1 MQHCPYALSLCHDR
15 YAECFEAYKRI
26 STEWECMRQW
36 IHDNLLDSLSHKE
49 NISILS
55 VGSGSGDFDL
65 QLIELLASKFK
76 SVDYVAVEP
85 NKVHSQQFKIRT
97 ITYPLQGIRFRIH
110 TLPFEELRIDE
121 RFDLIH
127 FTHCLYY
134 IPDRARA
141 VLKAL
146 NMIVDYGIVLIFHHT
161 PMGINQI
168 QRRFLKR
175 VKGTEKDIFCSKE
188 LQDILDRHHI
198 RYRLNMM
205 DSFLDV
211 SDCLIADSETTQ
223 KLISFF
229 LECDTRQLLPE
240 IRQEICQFINKL
252 SFCDQGRK
260 LLLHPVAVFSL
271 FNRGNGGRAT
281 ATY

>member
-1 MQHCPYALSLCHDR
+1 MQHYSYASSLCHDR

-26 STEWECMRQW
+26 STERECMRQC
-36 IHDNLLDSLSHKE
+36 IHDNLLDSLPHKE

-65 QLIELLASKFK
+65 QLIELVASKFK
-76 SVDYVAVEP
+76 SVDYVAIEP

-97 ITYPLQGIRFRIH
+97 IGYPLQGVRFKIH
-110 TLPFEELRIDE
+110 TLPFEELRIDT

-134 IPDRARA
+134 IPDRAGA

-146 NMIVDYGIVLIFHHT
+146 NMIVDHGIVLIFHQT

-168 QRRFLKR
+168 QRKFLKR
-175 VKGTEKDIFCSKE
+175 VKGTEKDMFSSKE
-188 LQDILDRHHI
+188 LQDILHRYHI

-205 DSFLDV
+205 NSFLDV

-240 IRQEICQFINKL
+240 IRQEIYQFIKEL
-252 SFCDQGRK
+252 SCNDQGHS
-260 LLLHPVAVFSL
+260 LIFQPVAVFFL
-271 FNRGNGGRAT
+271 FKSA
-281 ATY
+281 

>member
-1 MQHCPYALSLCHDR
+1 MQHCPYASSLCHDR

-36 IHDNLLDSLSHKE
+36 IHDNLLDSLPHKE

-65 QLIELLASKFK
+65 QLIELVASKFK

-97 ITYPLQGIRFRIH
+97 ITYLLQGIRFRIH
-110 TLPFEELRIDE
+110 TLPFEELRIDK

-127 FTHCLYY
+127 LTHCLYY
-134 IPDRARA
+134 VPDRAGA
-141 VLKAL
+141 VKSFRTFC
-146 NMIVDYGIVLIFHHT
+146 I
-161 PMGINQI
+161 
-168 QRRFLKR
+168 
-175 VKGTEKDIFCSKE
+175 DIIK
-188 LQDILDRHHI
+188 H
-198 RYRLNMM
+198 RLNII
-205 DSFLDV
+205 DSFMDI
-211 SDCLIADSETTQ
+211 SDCLIADSETSQ

-240 IRQEICQFINKL
+240 IGQEICQFIKEL
-252 SFCDQGRK
+252 SCNDQG
-260 LLLHPVAVFSL
+260 HSFIFQPVAVFSL
-271 FNRGNGGRAT
+271 FKSL
-281 ATY
+281 

>member
-1 MQHCPYALSLCHDR
+1 MQHCPYASSLCHDR
-15 YAECFEAYKRI
+15 YAECFEVYKRL

-36 IHDNLLDSLSHKE
+36 IYNNLLDSLPHKE

-65 QLIELLASKFK
+65 QLIELVASRFR

-85 NKVHSQQFKIRT
+85 NKVHSQRFKIRT
-97 ITYPLQGIRFRIH
+97 ITYPLQGIRFKIH
-110 TLPFEELRIDE
+110 TLPFEELRIDTH
-121 RFDLIH
+121 FDLIH

-146 NMIVDYGIVLIFHHT
+146 NMIVDHGIVLIFHQT

-175 VKGTEKDIFCSKE
+175 VKGTEKDMFSSKE

-211 SDCLIADSETTQ
+211 SDCLIADSETSR

-240 IRQEICQFINKL
+240 IGQEICRFIKEL
-252 SFCDQGRK
+252 SCNDQGHS
-260 LLLHPVAVFSL
+260 LIFQPIAVFSL
-271 FNRGNGGRAT
+271 FKSA
-281 ATY
+281 

>member
-1 MQHCPYALSLCHDR
+1 MQHCPYASFLCHDR

-36 IHDNLLDSLSHKE
+36 IHDNLLDSLPHKE

-65 QLIELLASKFK
+65 QLIELVASKFK

-97 ITYPLQGIRFRIH
+97 ITYPLQGIRFRIY
-110 TLPFEELRIDE
+110 TLPFEELRIDTH
-121 RFDLIH
+121 FDLIH

-134 IPDRARA
+134 MPDRARA

-146 NMIVDYGIVLIFHHT
+146 SMIVDHGIALIFHQT

-175 VKGTEKDIFCSKE
+175 VKGTEKDMFCSKE

-211 SDCLIADSETTQ
+211 SDCLIADSENSQ

-240 IRQEICQFINKL
+240 IRQEICRFINEL
-252 SFCDQGRK
+252 SFCDQGRR

-271 FNRGNGGRAT
+271 FKRA
-281 ATY
+281 

>member
-1 MQHCPYALSLCHDR
+1 MQHCSYASSLCHDR

-36 IHDNLLDSLSHKE
+36 IHDNLLDSLPHKE

-55 VGSGSGDFDL
+55 VGSGSGDFDF
-65 QLIELLASKFK
+65 QLIKLVASKFK

-97 ITYPLQGIRFRIH
+97 IAYPLQGIRFKIH
-110 TLPFEELRIDE
+110 TLPFEELRINK

-127 FTHCLYY
+127 LTHCLYY
-134 IPDRARA
+134 IPDRAGA

-146 NMIVDYGIVLIFHHT
+146 NMIVDHGIVLIFHQT

-175 VKGTEKDIFCSKE
+175 AKGTEKEMFCSKE
-188 LQDILDRHHI
+188 LQDSLDRHHI
-198 RYRLNMM
+198 KYRLNII
-205 DSFLDV
+205 DSFMDI
-211 SDCLIADSETTQ
+211 SDCLIADSETSH

-240 IRQEICQFINKL
+240 IRQEICQFIKEL
-252 SFCDQGRK
+252 SCNDQGHS
-260 LLLHPVAVFSL
+260 LVFHPVALFSL
-271 FNRGNGGRAT
+271 SKANREG
-281 ATY
+281 

>member
-1 MQHCPYALSLCHDR
+1 MQHCLYASSLCHDR
-15 YAECFEAYKRI
+15 YAECFEAYKTI

-36 IHDNLLDSLSHKE
+36 IHDNLLDSLPHKE

-65 QLIELLASKFK
+65 QLIKLVASKFK

-85 NKVHSQQFKIRT
+85 NKVHSRQFKIKT

-110 TLPFEELRIDE
+110 TLPFEELRIDT

-127 FTHCLYY
+127 LTHCLYY
-134 IPDRARA
+134 VPDRAGA

-146 NMIVDYGIVLIFHHT
+146 NMIVDHGIVLIFHQT

-175 VKGTEKDIFCSKE
+175 VKGTEKDMFSSKE

-198 RYRLNMM
+198 KYRLNIINSFM
-205 DSFLDV
+205 DI
-211 SDCLIADSETTQ
+211 SDCLTSDSEATQ

-240 IRQEICQFINKL
+240 IRQKICRFIKEL
-252 SFCDQGRK
+252 SCNDQGHS
-260 LLLHPVAVFSL
+260 LIFQPVAVFSL
-271 FNRGNGGRAT
+271 FKSP
-281 ATY
+281 